1 MEKINL
7 VCLVEDD
14 PVHAF
19 IAQKVLGMTGL
30 VDQVMIFENGKKIYD
45 FLVQLRLDQKIM
57 PDLILLDLNMP
68 IWDGWQFLDE
78 AKEIN
83 LLQDIPLY
91 IITSSTDRS
100 DRDRATQH
108 LLSEFYLVKPLT
120 LDKVKPVLEKLIKK
134 K

>member
-1 MEKINL
+1 MEKIKQ

-19 IAQKVLGMTGL
+19 IAQKVLGMTGMVNEVL
-30 VDQVMIFENGKKIYD
+30 IFENGKKIFD
-45 FLVQLRLDQKIM
+45 FLVQLRQEGKIM

-78 AKEIN
+78 AKDMD
-83 LLQDIPLY
+83 LLKDIPLY

-100 DRDRATQH
+100 DRDRASQH
-108 LLSEFYLVKPLT
+108 QLLDRYLVKPLT
-120 LDKVKPVLEKLIKK
+120 LDKVKPVLEKLRNS
-134 K
+134 

>member
-19 IAQKVLGMTGL
+19 IAQKVLGMTGM
-30 VDQVMIFENGKKIYD
+30 VNQVLIFENGKKIFDY
-45 FLVQLRLDQKIM
+45 LVERRNTGEAM
-57 PDLILLDLNMP
+57 PNLILLDLNMP

-78 AKEIN
+78 AKDID
-83 LLQDIPLY
+83 LLKGIPLY

-100 DRDRATQH
+100 DRDRANQH
-108 LLSEFYLVKPLT
+108 QLLDHYLVKPLT
-120 LDKVKPVLEKLIKK
+120 LEKVKPVLDALQTI
-134 K
+134 